1 MDGWGGGGLLAVS
14 AQEAR
19 PALPGSLGVCVW
31 GGAAVF
37 VSVGGVLFALVAWQ
51 LLGYWGNLSQLPMG
65 AV

>member
-1 MDGWGGGGLLAVS
+1 MDGEVAACWQSQPKKPDRLYLAPWG
-14 AQEAR
+14 
-19 PALPGSLGVCVW
+19 CVW

>member
-1 MDGWGGGGLLAVS
+1 MDEGVAAWQSQPKKPDRLYLAP
-14 AQEAR
+14 R
-19 PALPGSLGVCVW
+19 GCVW
-31 GGAAVF
+31 GGATMF